1 MLKGN
6 VQITETENVIMLY
19 IAVLITRIGYGL
31 LIITFPAYIHYASGK
46 VVGTSLALYPI
57 FEAISA
63 TFIGSYSDRKGRK
76 NVFLIGLLSSG
87 IFMSLI
93 SITTNIYIISFM
105 HALMGISASAVT
117 VSTLTM
123 LTDLTVIEN
132 RGTGM
137 GAFDFFNII
146 GYALG
151 ILLSSWLISIF
162 YHKLHYVFL
171 VAGTLFFAT
180 TMLSLFLK
188 EPHHKF
194 SEHFHANPFTA
205 LDKNAKSMLP
215 LWFAVTFLLGIVFFS
230 PKALATF
237 GIRPS
242 ETGILLF
249 IGAIMLGIG
258 SVFFG
263 MLSDRIGREKTILIG
278 TIGII
283 GVLGSLIYLIEKQK
297 RISENLL
304 INIIEIIRRDIS
316 FAIIAGISIFMM
328 TAIVPSILAYTGD
341 KAHIDRRGS
350 AMGLYSTMLSIGVAS
365 GNLIAGFA
373 FDLGGPSAI
382 FRIAMIIFVIMSL
395 LTVALKYLASSS

>member
-1 MLKGN
+1 MLKRN
-6 VQITETENVIMLY
+6 AQITESVIMLY
-19 IAVLITRIGYGL
+19 IAVLMTRIGYGL
-31 LIITFPAYIHYASGK
+31 LIIAFPTYIHQASGK
-46 VVGTSLALYPI
+46 AVGISLALYPI

-63 TFIGSYSDRKGRK
+63 TFIGGYSDKKGRK

-93 SITTNIYIISFM
+93 GTTTDIYIISFI

-137 GAFDFFNII
+137 GAFDFFNIV

-151 ILLSSWLISIF
+151 ILLSSWLVNVF
-162 YHKLHYVFL
+162 YHKLSYVFL
-171 VAGTLFFAT
+171 VAGILFFAT
-180 TMLSLFLK
+180 TTLSLFLK
-188 EPHHKF
+188 EPSHEF

-230 PKALATF
+230 PKAFITL

-242 ETGILLF
+242 ETGILFF
-249 IGAIMLGIG
+249 IGAIALGIG

-263 MLSDRIGREKTILIG
+263 ILSDKIGREKTILIG
-278 TIGII
+278 TFGII
-283 GVLGSLIYLIEKQK
+283 GVLVSLIYLIEKQK
-297 RISENLL
+297 EISRNLL
-304 INIIEIIRRDIS
+304 VNIIEIVRRDTLLAIVASIS
-316 FAIIAGISIFMM
+316 VFMM

-341 KAHIDRRGS
+341 KAHVNRRGS

-382 FRIAMIIFVIMSL
+382 FRIAIIIFAIMSS
-395 LTVALKYLASSS
+395 LTIILKYLAYSSP